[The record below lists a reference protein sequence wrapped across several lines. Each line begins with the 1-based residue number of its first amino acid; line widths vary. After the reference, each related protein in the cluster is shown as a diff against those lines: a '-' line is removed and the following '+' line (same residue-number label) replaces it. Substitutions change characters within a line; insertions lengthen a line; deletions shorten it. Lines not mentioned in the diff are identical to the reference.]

1 MAKLDVLVFAAHP
14 DDAELGAGGTIA
26 LQTAKGRKVGVI
38 DLTQGELGTRG
49 TVETRKQEAAA
60 SSKILQLSIREN
72 LGLPDGFFENN
83 RQSQIAL
90 IQAIRTYQPEII
102 LANAP
107 TDRHIDHGR
116 GAELAKNAAFLAGLI
131 KIETFDAQGQ
141 AQQAWR
147 PKALY
152 HYIQDYHLKPSFVI
166 DVSQTWET
174 KMQAIKAFQTQFHNP
189 DLKAPQTPISTPDF
203 LNFLEARAREMGRM
217 IGASLGEGFIKST
230 PLGVKDLFDLL

>member
-1 MAKLDVLVFAAHP
+1 MSKLDILVFAAHP
-14 DDAELGAGGTIA
+14 DDAELGAGATIA

-49 TVETRKQEAAA
+49 TAQTRKLEAEAA
-60 SSKILQLSIREN
+60 SKILALTVREN

-83 RQSQIAL
+83 RESQLKL
-90 IQAIRTYQPEII
+90 IQVIRTYQPEII

-116 GAELAKNAAFLAGLI
+116 GAELAKNAAFLAGLL
-131 KIETFDAQGQ
+131 KIETFDAQGNL
-141 AQQAWR
+141 QQPWR

-152 HYIQDYHLKPSFVI
+152 HFIQDYHLKPSFVV
-166 DVSQTWET
+166 DVSQSWQT
-174 KMQAIKAFQTQFHNP
+174 KMQAIKAYDTQFHNP
-189 DLKAPQTPISTPDF
+189 DLDAPQTPISTPDF

-217 IGASLGEGFIKST
+217 IGVSLGEGFIKST
-230 PLGVKDLFDLL
+230 PLGVNDLFDLV